1 MSVRT
6 EPRDLSQ
13 QLQSTLTIPA
23 DQMLAAAAMNQTA
36 GSNAMTAASAGAEGA
51 LNEQHLHQ
59 ANEFNT
65 NSPDHPLKRTVVV
78 NIRASLADLCLK
90 ASTATW
96 APPSQEATK
105 AIFQQ
110 ARPQTPPLTF
120 RTVVRH
126 HTRGVSRRRM
136 RAKQRPTVDT
146 SAFNTSLLHRYY
158 YHH

>member
-23 DQMLAAAAMNQTA
+23 DQMLAAAAMNQAA
-36 GSNAMTAASAGAEGA
+36 GMTAAPAGAEGA

-110 ARPQTPPLTF
+110 ACPCP
-120 RTVVRH
+120 H
-126 HTRGVSRRRM
+126 VSNPC
-136 RAKQRPTVDT
+136 QV
-146 SAFNTSLLHRYY
+146 SSH
-158 YHH
+158 